1 MSKAEKFR
9 SALKAAG
16 AKDLPPAEAIKII
29 GGAGNLYAFTQRGE
43 AIKADDGVNWMLN
56 PAYSPKRK
64 GGIAAALP
72 VKRKKKKAGKK
83 PRKAKSKRK
92 TSPRA
97 AGIVKPSL
105 TTLLLGNLAAAA
117 AHLANTVRAEV
128 EGVEN
133 NPALSAALDQHARAA
148 DLIEAAA

>member
-16 AKDLPPAEAIKII
+16 AKGLPPTEAIKII

-64 GGIAAALP
+64 AGIAAELP
-72 VKRKKKKAGKK
+72 VKRKKKKAAKK
-83 PRKAKSKRK
+83 PRKTKSKRK
-92 TSPRA
+92 SSPRTA
-97 AGIVKPSL
+97 CIAKPSL
-105 TTLLLGNLAAAA
+105 ITLLLGNLAAAA
-117 AHLANTVRAEV
+117 AHLANTVRSEV
-128 EGVEN
+128 GDIEK

-148 DLIEAAA
+148 DLVEAAA